1 MPPAVG
7 SKKHK
12 TTKGDRKRPARHS
25 DAAAKATKTGGIA
38 YEPISVTVPRRI
50 VHEAKSRHPRGEFSE
65 FVARAMARELVREAQ
80 EAYLEQAEKVTPSN
94 DAVYREFLSL
104 LSA

>member
-1 MPPAVG
+1 MAPGGA
-7 SKKHK
+7 KKRK
-12 TTKGDRKRPARHS
+12 TAKGPHKRPARHS
-25 DAAAKATKTGGIA
+25 YATKATKAGGIA

-80 EAYLEQAEKVTPSN
+80 EAYLEQAENVTPSN
-94 DAVYREFLSL
+94 DDVYREFLSL

>member
-1 MPPAVG
+1 MRATATQ
-7 SKKHK
+7 KKEGTPK
-12 TTKGDRKRPARHS
+12 ASQRQARVVS
-25 DAAAKATKTGGIA
+25 EKAAKAVKDPSIA
-38 YEPISVTVPRRI
+38 YDAISATVPRRI

-80 EAYLEQAEKVTPSN
+80 EAYLEQAEKDARPN
-94 DAVYREFLSL
+94 DAVYREFLNL